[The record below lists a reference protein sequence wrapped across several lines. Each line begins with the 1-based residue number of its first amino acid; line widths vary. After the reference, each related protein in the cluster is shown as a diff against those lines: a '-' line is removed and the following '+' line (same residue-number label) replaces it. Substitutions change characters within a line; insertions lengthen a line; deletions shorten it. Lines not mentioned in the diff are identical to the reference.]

1 MSSYLE
7 SLVELGLTEL
17 EAKIYLAL
25 LQKNTF
31 TATELSAASGVNRTQ
46 TYDILAKLLQRGMAV
61 ESRGRVKKY
70 SAVNPQNV
78 LSDFEQEINHKQA
91 KIAELAAPLSKMY
104 NSDNGNSSLDFI
116 QVLSSRQNIINKV
129 EKLEFASQREILS
142 FCKPPYMMN
151 ISFPYSQQRANVF
164 EKRPKLQ
171 QKSIYQAELSDIE
184 NFIEWIKIFQ
194 DAGEEVR
201 IVEKL
206 PMKLLIFDQE
216 KVVCTINN
224 KFQPNDQFTAMF
236 VDNIDLSLALSVTFY
251 HYWKEAMTVEQFK
264 AKYLKKQGESDEK

>member
-1 MSSYLE
+1 MSSYLK

-31 TATELSAASGVNRTQ
+31 TASALSAASGVNRTQ
-46 TYDILAKLLQRGMAV
+46 TYDILSKLTQRGMAV

-78 LSDFEQEINHKQA
+78 LNDFEQEINHKQA
-91 KIAELAAPLSKMY
+91 KIAELSAPLSKMY
-104 NSDNGNSSLDFI
+104 SSGNDNSSLDFI

-129 EKLEFASQREILS
+129 EKLEYASQREILS

-151 ISFPYSQQRANVF
+151 ISFSYSQQRASVF
-164 EKRPKLQ
+164 EKKPQLQ
-171 QKSIYQAELSDIE
+171 QKSIYEAELADVE
-184 NFIEWIKIFQ
+184 NFISWIKIFQ

-206 PMKLLIFDQE
+206 PMKLVIFDQE
-216 KVVCTINN
+216 KVLCTINN
-224 KFQPNDQFTAMF
+224 KLQPNDQFTAMF
-236 VDNIDLSLALSVTFY
+236 VDNIDLSSALTVTFY
-251 HYWKEAMTVEQFK
+251 HYWQKAMTLEQFK
-264 AKYLKKQGESDEK
+264 AKYMKNQGEQDEK